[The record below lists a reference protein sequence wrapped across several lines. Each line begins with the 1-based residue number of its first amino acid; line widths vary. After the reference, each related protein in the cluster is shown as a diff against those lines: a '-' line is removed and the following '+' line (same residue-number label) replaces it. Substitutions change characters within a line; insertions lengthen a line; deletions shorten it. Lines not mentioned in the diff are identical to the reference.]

1 MNSPLSR
8 DVQVRSME
16 QTVRV
21 AEKNMGELCCLLA
34 SYTRKTAKLRD
45 KADQLVAQLFHFS
58 STEDP
63 ELQIGLKIL
72 AEDLAM
78 VQDYRQAQVE
88 RLETRVV
95 DPLKVYGEII
105 KNKRTDLKKFST
117 DLNREQKELQKVDKI
132 RRRNPA
138 DRQSIVSFAFYF
150 SFLFSFLFSV
160 LSLHQHSVSKSGTSG
175 GRPRS
180 SKNVC
185 YMLIKYVVLASVL
198 FVSNLRLQYHFLDDN
213 FQSQAEV
220 IAQKASTNV
229 QNSIRQLEETMTE
242 FQKQKLE
249 GIKRIFTDFITVEM
263 LFHAK
268 ALEVFSHTYSNLEAI
283 NTQKDLEFFTAR
295 NRMTDSQDGPQ
306 DSAFGTNSPHFRNH
320 YSASPQTPLKTQ
332 GLNSARAF
340 TAGQSRHKEEAK
352 RSHSNLHHQRGVEDE
367 LEQEEDDEEETDAEE
382 QEESES
388 DMENSGN
395 SKRQSYASQYVQM
408 HT

>member
-21 AEKNMGELCCLLA
+21 AEKNMGELCSLLA

-95 DPLKVYGEII
+95 DPLKVYGEVI

-138 DRQSIVSFAFYF
+138 DRQSI
-150 SFLFSFLFSV
+150 
-160 LSLHQHSVSKSGTSG
+160 
-175 GRPRS
+175 
-180 SKNVC
+180 
-185 YMLIKYVVLASVL
+185 
-198 FVSNLRLQYHFLDDN
+198 
-213 FQSQAEV
+213 SQAEV

-229 QNSIRQLEETMTE
+229 QNSIRQLEETITE

-249 GIKRIFTDFITVEM
+249 GIKRIFTDFVTVEM

-283 NTQKDLEFFTAR
+283 NTQKDLEFFTSR
-295 NRMTDSQDGPQ
+295 TRMSDSQDGPQ
-306 DSAFGTNSPHFRNH
+306 DSVFGTNSPHFRNH
-320 YSASPQTPLKTQ
+320 YPASPQTPLKTP
-332 GLNSARAF
+332 GLNSTKASA
-340 TAGQSRHKEEAK
+340 AGQSRRKEEEK
-352 RSHSNLHHQRGVEDE
+352 RSISNLHHQRGVEDE
-367 LEQEEDDEEETDAEE
+367 LEQEEYDEEETDAEE

>member
-1 MNSPLSR
+1 MCFLR

-21 AEKNMGELCCLLA
+21 AEKNMGELCSLLA

-95 DPLKVYGEII
+95 DPLKVYGEVI
-105 KNKRTDLKKFST
+105 KNKRTDLKKFSS

-138 DRQSIVSFAFYF
+138 DRQSIVSFA
-150 SFLFSFLFSV
+150 
-160 LSLHQHSVSKSGTSG
+160 
-175 GRPRS
+175 
-180 SKNVC
+180 
-185 YMLIKYVVLASVL
+185 
-198 FVSNLRLQYHFLDDN
+198 
-213 FQSQAEV
+213 EV

-229 QNSIRQLEETMTE
+229 QNSIRQLEETITE

-249 GIKRIFTDFITVEM
+249 GIKSI
-263 LFHAK
+263 
-268 ALEVFSHTYSNLEAI
+268 
-283 NTQKDLEFFTAR
+283 
-295 NRMTDSQDGPQ
+295 
-306 DSAFGTNSPHFRNH
+306 
-320 YSASPQTPLKTQ
+320 
-332 GLNSARAF
+332 
-340 TAGQSRHKEEAK
+340 
-352 RSHSNLHHQRGVEDE
+352 SNLHHQRGVEDE